1 MTELGFADFVLDI
14 GHVGIFQCLAK
25 QAGFSEEETETLRGM
40 LDEKNAMEA
49 GAFLQQLGVL
59 KEIQHQ
65 CLSLIELYGGVEVL
79 DKAEEIF
86 YQSCYQ
92 SVLKEL
98 RLLAVFLQQM
108 GHGNS
113 ITIDL
118 GLLPGFEYYNGLV
131 FRGLGAGVGSPIIS
145 GGRYDGVI
153 GSIWQADAGSGLCH
167 QYGAG
172 HGGAQSRQRL
182 AGRS

>member
-1 MTELGFADFVLDI
+1 M
-14 GHVGIFQCLAK
+14 
-25 QAGFSEEETETLRGM
+25 
-40 LDEKNAMEA
+40 
-49 GAFLQQLGVL
+49 
-59 KEIQHQ
+59 
-65 CLSLIELYGGVEVL
+65 L

-86 YQSCYQ
+86 YQPCYQ

-131 FRGLGAGVGSPIIS
+131 FRGLGAGVGSTHYF
-145 GGRYDGVI
+145 RRTV
-153 GSIWQADAGSGLCH
+153 
-167 QYGAG
+167 
-172 HGGAQSRQRL
+172 
-182 AGRS
+182 